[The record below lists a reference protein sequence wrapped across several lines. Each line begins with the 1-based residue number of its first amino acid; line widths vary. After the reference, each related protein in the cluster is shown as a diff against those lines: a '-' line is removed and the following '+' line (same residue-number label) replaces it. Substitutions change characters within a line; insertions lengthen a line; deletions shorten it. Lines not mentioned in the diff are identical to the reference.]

1 MIQVAQ
7 LVDFWFYSGF
17 MFSTQH
23 YFSNAVGSVLF
34 VPGSFVYLHFT
45 GEPMGSAEVRA
56 LYVHAA
62 NLLARHS
69 LGGILADHRAMPDAF
84 AEEDRSW
91 LLTHWLPNTIS
102 PPPPPVFYAVLP
114 NSHPARR
121 LHTDDVL
128 HALRRYLTVGVF
140 EDLDQAADW
149 LRLQEG
155 GLSAN

>member
-1 MIQVAQ
+1 MTP
-7 LVDFWFYSGF
+7 
-17 MFSTQH
+17 TQH

-45 GEPMGSAEVRA
+45 GEPMGSTELRA

-84 AEEDRSW
+84 AEDDRDW
-91 LLTHWLPNTIS
+91 LLTLWLPQTIG

-114 NSHPARR
+114 NAHPARR
-121 LHTDDVL
+121 LHTNDVL
-128 HALRRYLTVGVF
+128 YNLRRYVTVGVF
-140 EDLDQAADW
+140 DDLDQAADW
-149 LRLQEG
+149 LHLQAG
-155 GLSAN
+155 GHSAN